1 MDSFIICNSGVT
13 SGIRMWSAMLKAS
26 VLFVVVGN
34 CLGLPVETTPT
45 TSPASISTK
54 RTNMTFLRVKNTIP
68 SWNFD
73 VAALSEGD
81 SLQSK
86 LCEYA
91 GPAPQIEDIPALAV
105 SWLCESVEDGA
116 ITLPGYVYKMKPHN
130 TELWIRMRENCDC
143 QVIRYSIP
151 YLRYEESTKT
161 WMFSTRKVPVGTSCP
176 DYDSELCKKVLE
188 L

>member
-1 MDSFIICNSGVT
+1 MICNSCVT
-13 SGIRMWSAMLKAS
+13 SGNRIWSVMLKAS
-26 VLFVVVGN
+26 VLFVAVGN
-34 CLGLPVETTPT
+34 CLGLPAETTPT
-45 TSPASISTK
+45 TSPASISTQ
-54 RTNMTFLRVKNTIP
+54 RTSMTFLRVKNTIP

-73 VAALSEGD
+73 VAALSEGV

-105 SWLCESVEDGA
+105 SWVCESVEDGA

-130 TELWIRMRENCDC
+130 TDLWIRMRENCGC

-161 WMFSTRKVPVGTSCP
+161 WMLSTRKVPVGTSCP
-176 DYDSELCKKVLE
+176 DYESEPCKKVLQ